1 MVVKSRKRVLHEAP
15 DRAILRLAS
24 ALARQAAVPLLV
36 SQMPLYG
43 VSFITNAVG
52 MLPMARKRR
61 DSPVRF
67 FTADG
72 VEVETILDLAG
83 RHKDELLTL
92 ARHAARRD
100 FNAERGLV
108 SGQT

>member
-1 MVVKSRKRVLHEAP
+1 
-15 DRAILRLAS
+15 
-24 ALARQAAVPLLV
+24 
-36 SQMPLYG
+36 MPLY
-43 VSFITNAVG
+43 STAFIPNSVG
-52 MLPMARKRR
+52 GLTMARKKK

-83 RHKDELLTL
+83 PHKDELLKRIVEAL
-92 ARHAARRD
+92 ARDAARRD
-100 FNAERGLV
+100 FIAERGLV